1 MRALKTILF
10 IFSTALVMAW
20 MLGACRSENPNNL
33 RYVQPN
39 WPDHFPAPAQS
50 FAGNR
55 FSEEGIELGRKLFY
69 DGRLSK
75 DGNYP
80 CASCHQQIAG
90 FGTFEHDRSHGYNGS
105 HTLRNA
111 PVLFNLAWYTSFH
124 WDSAY
129 SSLFHESAQPI
140 NDPIEMAEN
149 FESVIRKLLDDPDYP
164 RLFRKVFHTDFIEP
178 AHIQMAL
185 EQFTGSLLSA
195 NSKYDKFKRGEA
207 SFTTDELA
215 GYALFQQH
223 CAGCH
228 PEPLFTDFSYRNI
241 GLPVDPLLN
250 DYGKMRVSGRSA
262 DSLKFRVPTLRNV
275 DISSNYM
282 HDGRF
287 ASLSQCLA
295 HYKTGIQASP
305 TLDPSL
311 SVGIDL
317 NAGETTQIIRFL
329 RTLTDSSFLTNPLLA
344 RP

>member
-1 MRALKTILF
+1 MRTLKTILVLF
-10 IFSTALVMAW
+10 LASGMMAW
-20 MLGACRSENPNNL
+20 LLGACRSENPNGLHWVN
-33 RYVQPN
+33 PD
-39 WPDHFPAPAQS
+39 WPAGFPEPQQT
-50 FAGNR
+50 FASNR

-69 DGRLSK
+69 DGRLSR

-111 PVLFNLAWYTSFH
+111 PVLFNLAWAPSFH

-129 SSLFHESAQPI
+129 TSLYHESAQPI

-149 FESVIRKLLDDPDYP
+149 FDNVVRKLLEDDEYP
-164 RLFRKVFHTDFIEP
+164 ALFRNVFHTDFIRPE
-178 AHIQMAL
+178 HIQKAL
-185 EQFTGSLLSA
+185 EQFTGSLVSA
-195 NSKYDKFKRGEA
+195 NSKYDLFRRGEIN
-207 SFTTDELA
+207 FTSDELA

-223 CAGCH
+223 CNSCH

-241 GLPVDPLLN
+241 GLPIDPILN
-250 DYGKMRVSGRSA
+250 DYGKMRVTGLSS

-287 ASLSQCLA
+287 ASLLQCLN
-295 HYKTGIQASP
+295 HYKNGIQASP
-305 TLDPSL
+305 TLDPL
-311 SVGIDL
+311 LAAGINLDAL
-317 NAGETTQIIRFL
+317 ETNQVVRFL
-329 RTLTDSSFLTNPLLA
+329 RTLTDSSFITNPRLA

>member
-1 MRALKTILF
+1 MRTLQTILVLF
-10 IFSTALVMAW
+10 AASALMAW
-20 MLGACRSENPNNL
+20 LLGACRPENPNGLHWVN
-33 RYVQPN
+33 QE
-39 WPDHFPAPAQS
+39 WPAGFPEPPQK

-111 PVLFNLAWYTSFH
+111 PVLFNLAWAPSYH

-129 SSLFHESAQPI
+129 VSLYHETAQPI

-149 FESVIRKLLDDPDYP
+149 FDNVVRKLLEDDEYP
-164 RLFRKVFHTDFIEP
+164 ALFRNVFHTDFIRPE
-178 AHIQMAL
+178 HIQKAL
-185 EQFTGSLLSA
+185 EQFTGSLISA
-195 NSKYDKFKRGEA
+195 NSKYDRFQRDEIN
-207 SFTTDELA
+207 FTSDELA

-223 CAGCH
+223 CNSCH

-250 DYGKMRVSGRSA
+250 DYGKMRVTGLSS

-287 ASLSQCLA
+287 ASLLQCLN
-295 HYKTGIQASP
+295 HYKNGIQDSP
-305 TLDPSL
+305 TLDPL
-311 SVGIDL
+311 LAGGINLD
-317 NAGETTQIIRFL
+317 ASETNQLVRFL
-329 RTLTDSSFLTNPLLA
+329 RTLTDSSFITNPRLA